1 MSEKSNVTFND
12 VPMVLE
18 QLLKALNKVD
28 EQLLSLSQNNGLNQ
42 SEQLISREQTAELLN
57 VNLSTLWAW
66 TKKGKLLSY
75 GIGNKVFYKRSEIE
89 NSLIPLNNNK
99 GLKNGK

>member
-1 MSEKSNVTFND
+1 MNSQIQFLGTSPIELSEILKEA
-12 VPMVLE
+12 LKE
-18 QLLKALNKVD
+18 QINEIKN
-28 EQLLSLSQNNGLNQ
+28 SIPQ
-42 SEQLISREQTAELLN
+42 SEQLLTREQTADLLN

-66 TKKGKLLSY
+66 TKKGKLQSY

>member
-1 MSEKSNVTFND
+1 MNSQIQFLGTSPIELSEILKEA
-12 VPMVLE
+12 LKE
-18 QLLKALNKVD
+18 QINEIKN
-28 EQLLSLSQNNGLNQ
+28 SIPQ
-42 SEQLISREQTAELLN
+42 SEQLLTREQTADLLN